1 MNNRTLLKTIRELGA
16 TMTRDRTNGSLVIT
30 ITASGKT
37 VTLTGY
43 RLAEMSSEELA
54 RRLDVTPAAPR

>member
-1 MNNRTLLKTIRELGA
+1 
-16 TMTRDRTNGSLVIT
+16 MTRDRTNGSLVIT

-43 RLAEMSSEELA
+43 RLAEMSADELA